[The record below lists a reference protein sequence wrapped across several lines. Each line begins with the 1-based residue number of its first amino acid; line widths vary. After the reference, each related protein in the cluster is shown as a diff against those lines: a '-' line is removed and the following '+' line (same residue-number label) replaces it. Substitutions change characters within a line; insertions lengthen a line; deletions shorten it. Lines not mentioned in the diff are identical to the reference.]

1 MAKGNELAYS
11 TVAKTYKFTDND
23 LIDRVINVKITTK
36 SFSTSEE
43 ENIEDVFV
51 IRSDYEIVELSNGT
65 YTIRKCAMKPS
76 IKVQYE
82 QVSSGTAISIDLFL
96 SNFFVMTKDGRTLM
110 SFNQQ
115 TYDILK
121 VEIQMGYLGQFN
133 ALLGLSDGVN
143 ISDLTYKDLFD
154 FDNEGAGIQTIVI
167 NDVEKVTT
175 DKLPP
180 DYTLHIHGYV
190 GNTLSIADT
199 PMQDISYSKI
209 PESAYFSAKDKPIP
223 SLFYKYVTRRF
234 INNNNITEK
243 TKKVPTIE
251 SDGFL
256 SEENAKE
263 YGVKVLCSTKVQ
275 ELTLPEI
282 KDSEGNIKEVSDY
295 MFFGGNL
302 NTVDSTIQRIIEFT
316 IKDITY
322 TRLNNGDI
330 LVVCTDELTQN
341 NLADLFEDIK
351 DIVNENTQLRANFSN
366 KIPCVYNLNIDALAT
381 IVCPFF
387 TWINPF
393 QYLYFETR
401 YSLTSTVSFYA
412 NFNPSIYKFY
422 AIRNSVSFAT
432 VEDENEMQITAI
444 SDLSSRLAGDE

>member
-11 TVAKTYKFTDND
+11 TVAKTYKFTEND

-36 SFSTSEE
+36 SFSANDEGKV
-43 ENIEDVFV
+43 EDVFV

-65 YTIRKCAMKPS
+65 YTIRKCNMKPA

-82 QVSSGTAISIDLFL
+82 QVASGTAISIDLFM

-115 TYDILK
+115 TYDIAK

-133 ALLGLSDGVN
+133 TLLGLSDGVN
-143 ISDLTYKDLFD
+143 ISDLTYEDLFD
-154 FDNEGAGIQTIVI
+154 FDREGAGIQTIVI

-175 DKLPP
+175 EKLVP
-180 DYTLHIHGYV
+180 DYTLCIHGYV
-190 GNTLSIADT
+190 GNTISVADS
-199 PMQDISYSKI
+199 PMKDVSYAKI
-209 PESAYFSAKDKPIP
+209 PDSAYFKTKDKPIP

-234 INNNNITEK
+234 INNNNITPK
-243 TKKVPTIE
+243 TKKVPALE
-251 SDGFL
+251 NDGFL
-256 SEENAKE
+256 SEANAKE

-275 ELTLPEI
+275 GLTLPEI
-282 KDSEGNIKEVSDY
+282 KDNEGNVKEISDY
-295 MFFGGNL
+295 MFFGGND
-302 NTVDSTIQRIIEFT
+302 NTVDATIQRIIEYT
-316 IKDITY
+316 RKDITY
-322 TRLNNGDI
+322 TRLNNGDV
-330 LVVCTDELTQN
+330 LVVGIDELTQN
-341 NLADLFEDIK
+341 NIASLFEDIK
-351 DIVNENTQLRANFSN
+351 SVVDSNTQLQANFSN
-366 KIPCVYNLNIDALAT
+366 KIPCVYNINIDALAT

-401 YSLTSTVSFYA
+401 YALTSTVSFYA

-422 AIRNSVSFAT
+422 AIRCIVSFAT
-432 VEDENEMQITAI
+432 VEDINEMQITAV
-444 SDLSSRLAGDE
+444 SDTSSRLAGE